1 MLGEQEPDHELPL
14 YPPYLLVRKVPT
26 GTGLTVRTGRETE
39 GRPEGAG
46 LTSRPGLRREGVTEL
61 NEDTSSEVNRVCL
74 SSFPLTLHSA
84 RYAVYVNGE
93 GRIVNGRIER
103 E

>member
-1 MLGEQEPDHELPL
+1 MGSFLSPFGSNLPRFL
-14 YPPYLLVRKVPT
+14 ASLRSSLIRSHSRRRP
-26 GTGLTVRTGRETE
+26 GREPE